1 MLVSKYG
8 DGQEREKEAF
18 SEYADQ
24 MMAKDADGQEIVTK
38 SLAKWNAG
46 HVIDTRGYFEAVTIM
61 YPPI

>member
-38 SLAKWNAG
+38 SLGKWNTD
-46 HVIDTRGYFEAVTIM
+46 HMIDRRGYFEAVTIVCQ
-61 YPPI
+61 PI